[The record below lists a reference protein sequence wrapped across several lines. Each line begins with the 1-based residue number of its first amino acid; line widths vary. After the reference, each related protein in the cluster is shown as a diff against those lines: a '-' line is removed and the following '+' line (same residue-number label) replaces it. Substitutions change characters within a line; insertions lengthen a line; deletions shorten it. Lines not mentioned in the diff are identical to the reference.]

1 MPVSWPAS
9 IPRAKCAQAS
19 ARNAD
24 SIVRGRVDLRQ
35 ASVDAL
41 PFADAR
47 FDKAL
52 AVNSMQVRPDAS
64 AGLANIRRVMKPGG
78 RIALGFTPHS
88 GQARQG
94 LLDARGRA
102 GFVDA
107 ELRERDALFGAL
119 AARPGRATVDK

>member
-1 MPVSWPAS
+1 MAGVDPSREMRAGERKKRGFDRS
-9 IPRAKCAQAS
+9 RPRGS
-19 ARNAD
+19 E
-24 SIVRGRVDLRQ
+24 

-52 AVNSMQVRPDAS
+52 AVNSMQIRPDAS